1 MDQFLSHAE
10 DDDVCDSM
18 WIVIALNDESQ
29 FPYITHQSAVIKI
42 IKYYKYEYH
51 FNDIIIYYYYIDF
64 CNKTYIPGCIL
75 HLAIMTARSL
85 KLFFTSLKYMS
96 YIHDSWD
103 QYVNNIYRYEYM
115 TQYSHAK
122 KL

>member
-18 WIVIALNDESQ
+18 RTAIARNDGAQ
-29 FPYITHQSAVIKI
+29 FPYITHQSAAIKI

-75 HLAIMTARSL
+75 LLAAMAARSP
-85 KLFFTSLKYMS
+85 KLFFPSLKYMS
-96 YIHDSWD
+96 YIHDS
-103 QYVNNIYRYEYM
+103 
-115 TQYSHAK
+115 
-122 KL
+122 